1 MGSQQAGGLSGGQW
15 PRPAELGQKGP
26 AKQPLAALT
35 PSTRT
40 ASGATAAS
48 QVARGLPPTP
58 VQWAPAPPVHG
69 SHQRRSLL
77 KHGQRRDR
85 RLRGKLPERC
95 RRHLHNGLRRPNGP
109 QCRRM
114 RRWQLHHGQQRDQ
127 RLRGRLTGG
136 CRRHLRNVLRRI
148 YGHSRCLHG
157 RAGSLSVHRRLDGHG
172 SDLRSTR
179 LLHGQRREQRRRGRR
194 PERCRRNL
202 HNVLR
207 RPPCT
212 AVICDGHAFVPDNV
226 ASNGCEQAARA
237 LPPVPAQRV
246 PTPPR
251 AWQSLASRSVFF
263 RGSLS
268 SGDGTNIIKMKFD
281 AAQVSSPSPWRSPN
295 CKRGVLSG
303 CGVLMDSG
311 VLMARGVDRARAR

>member
-1 MGSQQAGGLSGGQW
+1 M
-15 PRPAELGQKGP
+15 
-26 AKQPLAALT
+26 
-35 PSTRT
+35 
-40 ASGATAAS
+40 
-48 QVARGLPPTP
+48 
-58 VQWAPAPPVHG
+58 QWAPAPPAHG

-77 KHGQRRDR
+77 KHGHRRER
-85 RLRGKLPERC
+85 RLLGKLPERC

-179 LLHGQRREQRRRGRR
+179 LLHGHRREQRRRGRR

-226 ASNGCEQAARA
+226 ASNGCEESGQSVAAGSC
-237 LPPVPAQRV
+237 
-246 PTPPR
+246 TTC
-251 AWQSLASRSVFF
+251 SHASSCMAVIGVAVRFF

-295 CKRGVLSG
+295 CKRGVLQAAVCSWTPAAHG
-303 CGVLMDSG
+303 SRRGSS
-311 VLMARGVDRARAR
+311 ARSLIAA